1 MPKKSAK
8 KKTTNKAS
16 KVANDEPKVT
26 KVVTGKVTAAFAH
39 LIEPDRGQSGK
50 DDPKWQVTAIIPADD
65 KKTIKDIKEAVANA
79 KAIGEEKGKVVGK
92 QSKNGNPIKDAGDIF
107 DLEKYPEYEGA
118 IAVKFSTNQ
127 GAPTVLSKSKRVL
140 DSDEDVYSGM
150 LCAISGAAYAWNNG
164 GWGISFI
171 LGAVMKLEDGERI
184 GGGGGFGDIDGDF
197 GDFIEEDED
206 GFDEEDE
213 DEDDDE
219 TEEDDDEGE
228 DEDEEVTI
236 DDIKKAAKKL
246 KEQKGGKKA
255 LKAILEDYDVEKLSE
270 LDEDDF
276 EDVLEEIEEEID

>member
-8 KKTTNKAS
+8 KKSTNKATETE
-16 KVANDEPKVT
+16 NRVT

-50 DDPKWQVTAIIPADD
+50 DDPKWQVTAIIPKED
-65 KKTIKDIKEAVANA
+65 KKTIKAIKEAVANA
-79 KAIGEEKGKVVGK
+79 KAVGEEKGKVVGK

-184 GGGGGFGDIDGDF
+184 GGGGGFGDIDNDF

-206 GFDEEDE
+206 GFDDEDE
-213 DEDDDE
+213 DEDDE
-219 TEEDDDEGE
+219 EIEEDDDE
-228 DEDEEVTI
+228 DEDDEENEVTLA
-236 DDIKKAAKKL
+236 DIKKAAKEL

-255 LKAILEDYDVEKLSE
+255 LKEILEDYDAEKLSE

-276 EDVLEEIEEEID
+276 EDVLEEIEDAID